1 MAKADLFDR
10 TAALDEASVGLRDR
24 LIAWRHHL
32 HANPELSNREE
43 RTGAFIA
50 GRLREAGLD
59 VDALPVGESLV
70 TGRDPRA
77 AVHELVNAASHP
89 ALRHGKG

>member
-70 TGRDPRA
+70 TSLRIHVHVTADHLAGA
-77 AVHELVNAASHP
+77 AGPGLAP
-89 ALRHGKG
+89 